1 LTQGAPEL
9 HVLSGW
15 GESYHGWARVH
26 RPRDSADVARLVAKA
41 DREGTRL
48 CLRGAG
54 RSYGDASVSS
64 RGDVLDLTRLDRV
77 RAFDPAA
84 GTIAVEAGV
93 TIETLWRTGLP
104 YGWWPAVVPGTMRP
118 TVGGAIAMNIHG
130 KNHFKAGGFGEHVL
144 EIEVVVPPGEFR
156 VLRPERDQ
164 EFFRA
169 VVGGFGLLGVVTL
182 ARLQLKR
189 VHSGLL
195 DVTAVP
201 LATFEDLVAEME
213 RRAADSDYA
222 VGWID
227 CFDPRGRSVLH
238 TARHLAEGADEDPV
252 RTLAAGAQELP
263 PRIFGVPRGVIP
275 VLLSPFASPGGMA
288 LMNAGK
294 WRAASWKGVHTF
306 RQPHVQFAFL
316 LDFIPNWK
324 RIYEPGGLIQ
334 HQSFVPREH
343 AARVHA
349 ELLALCRA
357 RGIVPWLGVY
367 KRHRQC
373 PFLMTH
379 ALDGFSL
386 ALDFPVTAENR
397 ARLWALC
404 AEMDEI
410 VLAAGGRFY
419 FAKDLTA
426 SPEALRRAYPNL
438 PRFLELRRS
447 LDPRGVLTSDL
458 AQRLG
463 IVEPPRVG

>member
-1 LTQGAPEL
+1 MTQGPPEL

-15 GESYHGWARVH
+15 GESYRGWARVH
-26 RPRDSADVARLVAKA
+26 RPRDAAEVARLLATA

-54 RSYGDASVSS
+54 RSYGDASVSA
-64 RGDVLDLTRLDRV
+64 RGDVLDLMAVDRV

-84 GTIAVEAGV
+84 GTIDVEAGV
-93 TIETLWRTGLP
+93 TIETLWRTALP
-104 YGWWPAVVPGTMRP
+104 HGWWPAVVPGTMRP

-144 EIEVVVPPGEFR
+144 DLEVVFPHGEVR
-156 VLRPERDQ
+156 TLSPESDT
-164 EFFRA
+164 ELFRA
-169 VVGGFGLLGVVTL
+169 VVGGAGLLGVVTR

-201 LATFEDLVAEME
+201 LAKFEHLVAEME
-213 RRAADSDYA
+213 RRAGDSDYA

-227 CFDPRGRSVLH
+227 CFDARGRSVLH
-238 TARHLAEGADEDPV
+238 AARHLPEGADKDPA

-263 PRIFGVPRGVIP
+263 PRIMGVPRGVIP
-275 VLLSPFASPGGMA
+275 ALLSAFASPSGMA
-288 LMNAGK
+288 MLNFAK
-294 WRAASWKGVHTF
+294 WRAAAWKGVHTF

-343 AARVHA
+343 AVRVHA
-349 ELLALCRA
+349 QLLELCRT

-367 KRHRQC
+367 KRHRPC
-373 PFLMTH
+373 PFLMSH
-379 ALDGFSL
+379 AVDGFSL
-386 ALDFPVTAENR
+386 ALDFPVTAANR

-426 SPEALRRAYPNL
+426 SPDALRRAYPNL

-463 IVEPPRVG
+463 IVDPPRR

>member
-1 LTQGAPEL
+1 MKQGAPEF

-26 RPRDSADVARLVAKA
+26 RPRDATEIARLLAQA
-41 DREGTRL
+41 DRDGTRL

-54 RSYGDASVSS
+54 RSYGDASVSA
-64 RGDVLDLTRLDRV
+64 RGDVLDLTGMDRV
-77 RAFDPAA
+77 RAFDPAT
-84 GTIAVEAGV
+84 GIITVEPGV
-93 TIETLWRTGLP
+93 TIETLWRTALP
-104 YGWWPAVVPGTMRP
+104 HGWWPAVVPGTMRP

-130 KNHFKAGGFGEHVL
+130 KNHFKQGGFGEHVL
-144 EIEVVVPPGEFR
+144 EIDVVTPPGEFR
-156 VLRPERDQ
+156 TLRADRDA
-164 EFFRA
+164 ELFRA

-182 ARLQLKR
+182 ARLQLKH

-201 LATFEDLVAEME
+201 LANFEDLVAEME
-213 RRAADSDYA
+213 RRAADSDYV

-227 CFDPRGRSVLH
+227 CFDKRGRSVLH
-238 TARHLAEGADEDPV
+238 AAKHLPEGADADKA
-252 RTLAAGAQELP
+252 RTLSAAAQELP
-263 PRIFGVPRGVIP
+263 PKIFGVPRGVVP
-275 VLLSPFASPGGMA
+275 ALLTAFASPGGMA
-288 LMNAGK
+288 MVNFGK
-294 WRAASWKGVHTF
+294 WRAAAWQGVHSF

-316 LDFIPNWK
+316 LDAIPQWK

-349 ELLALCRA
+349 QQLALCRA

-367 KRHRQC
+367 KRHRAC

-397 ARLWALC
+397 ERLWALC

-410 VLAAGGRFY
+410 VVGAGGRFY

-426 SPEALRRAYPNL
+426 SPATLRRAYPNL
-438 PRFLELRRS
+438 PRFLELRRHF
-447 LDPRGVLTSDL
+447 DPRGVFTSDL
-458 AQRLG
+458 AQRLE
-463 IVEPPRVG
+463 IVAPRRA